1 MSPPVL
7 PAATPVVINLKV
19 LIRKLKH
26 NVRIRLYQEDKCRLL
41 KGYTLT
47 LLRIGLLGAET
58 DYHSIF
64 LKGLR
69 TSIFLKVLYIYFLKG
84 TTYKYFLKGT
94 VHVFS
99 SRDCPCLFLKRL
111 SMYFL
116 KGTTYKYFLKG
127 TVHVFS

>member
-7 PAATPVVINLKV
+7 PAATPGVINLKV

-26 NVRIRLYQEDKCRLL
+26 NVRIKLYQEDKCRLL

-64 LKGLR
+64 LLRTSIFLKGLR
-69 TSIFLKVLYIYFLKG
+69 TSIFLKGLSM
-84 TTYKYFLKGT
+84 YFLKGT

-99 SRDCPCLFLKRL
+99 
-111 SMYFL
+111 
-116 KGTTYKYFLKG
+116 
-127 TVHVFS
+127 

>member
-7 PAATPVVINLKV
+7 PAATPGVINLKV

-47 LLRIGLLGAET
+47 LLRIGLLETET

-69 TSIFLKVLYIYFLKG
+69 TSSFLKGLRTSIFLKGLYIYYLKG

-99 SRDCPCLFLKRL
+99 
-111 SMYFL
+111 
-116 KGTTYKYFLKG
+116 
-127 TVHVFS
+127 